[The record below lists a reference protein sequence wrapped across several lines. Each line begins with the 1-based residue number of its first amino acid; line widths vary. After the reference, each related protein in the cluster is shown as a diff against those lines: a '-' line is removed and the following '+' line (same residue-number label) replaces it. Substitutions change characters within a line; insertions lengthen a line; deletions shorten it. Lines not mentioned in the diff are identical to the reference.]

1 MYWLKSAFEKVLWNS
16 RMVVLFAV
24 ITSVLAGIVLFCVI
38 GIESLRVLLNM
49 LHYADPTM
57 APDQREVILRQSIL
71 REIALIDGY
80 LLGAFMFIFGFGLYE
95 LFLADFQE
103 ARSSQASGRILRI
116 KSLDDLKTRLGKVI
130 LIILVVEIFKDAFEI
145 KAESPL
151 DLLYVA
157 ATIALIGLALYLTR
171 GSESEKKPRR
181 LRTTRARTTI
191 EPSGTVCR
199 LDFID
204 KTPLFRVCVCPVVPI
219 LSSAFRNKYG
229 PCAPAAFYVFWFC
242 P

>member
-1 MYWLKSAFEKVLWNS
+1 MDWLKRTFEKVLWNS
-16 RMVVLFAV
+16 RLVVLCAV
-24 ITSVLAGIVLFCVI
+24 ITSVLAGMVLFFVI
-38 GIESLRVLLNM
+38 GVESVRVLWNM
-49 LHYADPTM
+49 LQYADPTM
-57 APDQREVILRQSIL
+57 ALDQREALLRQSIL

-116 KSLDDLKTRLGKVI
+116 KSLDDLKARLGKVI
-130 LIILVVEIFKDAFEI
+130 LIILVVEIFKDAFQV

-171 GSESEKKPRR
+171 SSESGKKS
-181 LRTTRARTTI
+181 
-191 EPSGTVCR
+191 EPALPEESQ
-199 LDFID
+199 
-204 KTPLFRVCVCPVVPI
+204 
-219 LSSAFRNKYG
+219 NNH
-229 PCAPAAFYVFWFC
+229 
-242 P
+242 

>member
-1 MYWLKSAFEKVLWNS
+1 MYLLKRAFEKVLWNS

-24 ITSVLAGIVLFCVI
+24 ITSVLAGIVLFCII

-49 LHYADPTM
+49 LHSADPTM
-57 APDQREVILRQSIL
+57 APDQREAILRQSIL

-130 LIILVVEIFKDAFEI
+130 LIILVVEIFKDAFDV

-171 GSESEKKPRR
+171 GSESEKK
-181 LRTTRARTTI
+181 AA
-191 EPSGTVCR
+191 S
-199 LDFID
+199 
-204 KTPLFRVCVCPVVPI
+204 TPHDE
-219 LSSAFRNKYG
+219 SQENH
-229 PCAPAAFYVFWFC
+229 
-242 P
+242 

>member
-1 MYWLKSAFEKVLWNS
+1 
-16 RMVVLFAV
+16 MVVLFAV

-49 LHYADPTM
+49 LHYADPTI

-116 KSLDDLKTRLGKVI
+116 KSLDDLKTLGKVI

-171 GSESEKKPRR
+171 GSESEKKAAP
-181 LRTTRARTTI
+181 I
-191 EPSGTVCR
+191 PH
-199 LDFID
+199 D
-204 KTPLFRVCVCPVVPI
+204 K
-219 LSSAFRNKYG
+219 SQDSH
-229 PCAPAAFYVFWFC
+229 
-242 P
+242 

>member
-1 MYWLKSAFEKVLWNS
+1 MYSLKSVFEKVLWNS
-16 RMVVLFAV
+16 RFVVLFAV
-24 ITSVLAGIVLFCVI
+24 ITSVLAGVVLFCVI
-38 GIESLRVLLNM
+38 GLESLRVLASLV
-49 LHYADPTM
+49 HCADP
-57 APDQREVILRQSIL
+57 AIPVEERETILRQGIL

-171 GSESEKKPRR
+171 GSESEKKP
-181 LRTTRARTTI
+181 
-191 EPSGTVCR
+191 EPTPH
-199 LDFID
+199 D
-204 KTPLFRVCVCPVVPI
+204 K
-219 LSSAFRNKYG
+219 SQ
-229 PCAPAAFYVFWFC
+229 
-242 P
+242 

>member
-1 MYWLKSAFEKVLWNS
+1 MYWIKGAFEKVLWNS

-49 LHYADPTM
+49 LQYADPTM
-57 APDQREVILRQSIL
+57 APDQREAILGQSIL

-130 LIILVVEIFKDAFEI
+130 LIILVVEIFKDAFAI

-171 GSESEKKPRR
+171 GSESEKKP
-181 LRTTRARTTI
+181 
-191 EPSGTVCR
+191 ES
-199 LDFID
+199 
-204 KTPLFRVCVCPVVPI
+204 TPREE
-219 LSSAFRNKYG
+219 SQDSH
-229 PCAPAAFYVFWFC
+229 
-242 P
+242 

>member
-1 MYWLKSAFEKVLWNS
+1 VNGEPILNRLKNAFEKLLWNG
-16 RMVVLFAV
+16 RLVVLFAV
-24 ITSVLAGIVLFCVI
+24 ITSVLAGMVLFCVI

-49 LHYADPTM
+49 LRYADPTM
-57 APDQREVILRQSIL
+57 ALDQREAILRQSIL

-130 LIILVVEIFKDAFEI
+130 LIILVVEIFKDAFAI
-145 KAESPL
+145 TAESPL
-151 DLLYVA
+151 DLLYIA

-171 GSESEKKPRR
+171 GSESEKKADPT
-181 LRTTRARTTI
+181 LPG
-191 EPSGTVCR
+191 ESQ
-199 LDFID
+199 
-204 KTPLFRVCVCPVVPI
+204 
-219 LSSAFRNKYG
+219 NNH
-229 PCAPAAFYVFWFC
+229 
-242 P
+242 

>member
-116 KSLDDLKTRLGKVI
+116 KSLDDLKTRPELEGMTLLRRGRLSVQPVEERYWNLI
-130 LIILVVEIFKDAFEI
+130 LQ
-145 KAESPL
+145 
-151 DLLYVA
+151 
-157 ATIALIGLALYLTR
+157 T
-171 GSESEKKPRR
+171 
-181 LRTTRARTTI
+181 AR
-191 EPSGTVCR
+191 
-199 LDFID
+199 
-204 KTPLFRVCVCPVVPI
+204 
-219 LSSAFRNKYG
+219 
-229 PCAPAAFYVFWFC
+229 
-242 P
+242 

>member
-49 LHYADPTM
+49 LHYADPTI

-171 GSESEKKPRR
+171 GSESEKKP
-181 LRTTRARTTI
+181 
-191 EPSGTVCR
+191 EP
-199 LDFID
+199 
-204 KTPLFRVCVCPVVPI
+204 TPHDE
-219 LSSAFRNKYG
+219 SQDSH
-229 PCAPAAFYVFWFC
+229 
-242 P
+242 